1 MTSAIDPNNIVGN
14 YPVANQ
20 PNNTQGFR
28 DNFTNTKTNFQYAA
42 DEITDLQ
49 NKAVLKAA
57 LTGTTLDNNMGDQL
71 IYAALIQDFSATA
84 VAITATS
91 GSIAVDYSAGHYQT
105 IVPTGSISLS
115 FVNFPRSGTAGLMRL
130 RLIISNTAY
139 TVTLPSVVSVGTTGI
154 QGYSANTITF
164 AATGTYEFDF
174 ETVDAGTTIT
184 IFDLN
189 RPLNYY
195 TNSVT
200 VVGNATVLSG
210 TAVPSG
216 GTTGAG
222 LKMSSTANLGV
233 FFGSGAPTLSAAQG
247 SLYLRTDGSSTSTR
261 MYVNTNG
268 TTGWTAVTT
277 AS

>member
-195 TNSVT
+195 TNSIT